1 MNDKVQC
8 WSCYQFKTLD
18 KYDQNRQNTMLK
30 AEEELCSVVRDAH
43 EQECCLNYE
52 QLDTTSQNENL

>member
-1 MNDKVQC
+1 M
-8 WSCYQFKTLD
+8 T
-18 KYDQNRQNTMLK
+18 KYNVGLVTSLKRSTSMTKIDENTILK

-43 EQECCLNYE
+43 EQECCVNYE